1 MSSRK
6 STKKCGKRSHGVKSH
21 VRNGKKIKAHCSK
34 NRSRKGSRKGSRK
47 TQGLSRKGSKKI
59 ARRGSKVCPPGT
71 IRVKSHKHGSKRVKT
86 YCRKEAVKRIQEI
99 RGDVAELREEE
110 QAIREELEKPN
121 CNDLLGKNQCID
133 ALDKDNLRRCR
144 YNMKDS
150 SCEYLPVNLRER
162 ATMQVG
168 GSATVGKY
176 QAPERKK
183 VDVGFFEGLFGGK

>member
-1 MSSRK
+1 MAVKRR
-6 STKKCGKRSHGVKSH
+6 STKKCKRGSVGVKSH
-21 VRNGKKIKAHCSK
+21 TRSGKRISATCRKV
-34 NRSRKGSRKGSRK
+34 SRKGSRKGSRK
-47 TQGLSRKGSKKI
+47 ASRKGSRK
-59 ARRGSKVCPPGT
+59 GSRKVCPPGT

-99 RGDVAELREEE
+99 REDVAELREEE

-121 CNDLLGKNQCID
+121 CNELLGKNQCID

-144 YNMKDS
+144 YNMKEG

-168 GSATVGKY
+168 GSAEYKKY